1 MKGAL
6 PILSCEAAKAHE
18 AALFGGDEIREWA
31 AMQAAARA
39 LADALEADFREIAA
53 TFPPAPRLLV
63 LVGKGHNG
71 GDALLAAARLRER
84 HPALAVDVVFAF
96 GEGGL
101 RPLATRALHA
111 VASFARPVRADG
123 RDWAASYDLCLDGVF
138 GFQFRPPLP
147 EAVARL
153 LARVNGHPIRLRA
166 AVDLPSGLDAP
177 DAFRADFTYA
187 TGIAKSP
194 LLDFPQAGRL
204 RFLDL
209 GFFNPP
215 ARRNCHQIGDKSA
228 SPEHRASSLAGA
240 PLADCH
246 QIGDKRS
253 GAAEAAASGD
263 CHQIGDN
270 FRAEGVRDWV
280 LTERVLAPLAGLR
293 DPRADKRHHGHP
305 LIVAGSR
312 RFPGAALMATL
323 SALQSGAGLVT
334 AAVPESLVP
343 SFAARVPEAIWI
355 GLPETPDGG
364 LALEGLHL
372 VRAAFARATSLVLG
386 PGLGRERETLAFAA
400 SVASASP
407 HPLVIDADALQP
419 EIVSAG
425 RAPRVLTPH
434 EGEYDRVADA
444 LPPGAV
450 VVRKGP
456 VTRIETVGAGGPV
469 YHSFFGGPVLGRGGS
484 GDLLAGL
491 AGTLLAQTPADPLG
505 AAARAVVW
513 HGLAA
518 DQLARAQG
526 PTALRITQLLD
537 FFAPALRASAA

>member
-1 MKGAL
+1 MHGAY
-6 PILSCEAAKAHE
+6 PILSCAEAGAFE
-18 AALFGGDEIREWA
+18 AALFGGDETREWA

-39 LADALEADFREIAA
+39 LADNVAKDFEEIGVWPA
-53 TFPPAPRLLV
+53 APRVLV

-71 GDALLAAARLRER
+71 GDALLAAALLRER
-84 HPALAVDVVFAF
+84 HPALVVDVVFPF
-96 GEGGL
+96 GERSL
-101 RPLATRALHA
+101 RPLASRALHA
-111 VASFARPVRADG
+111 VAGFARPVRADG

-138 GFQFRPPLP
+138 GFQFRPPLSEP
-147 EAVARL
+147 VARL
-153 LARVNGHPIRLRA
+153 LARVNAHPIRLRA

-187 TGIAKSP
+187 TGIAKTP
-194 LLDFPQAGRL
+194 LLSLPSAGRI

-209 GFFNPP
+209 GFFTPP
-215 ARRNCHQIGDKSA
+215 PSR
-228 SPEHRASSLAGA
+228 
-240 PLADCH
+240 DCH
-246 QIGDKRS
+246 QIGDNGS
-253 GAAEAAASGD
+253 GAEAAAASGD

-270 FRAEGVRDWV
+270 LGVEAGRDWV
-280 LTERVLAPLAGLR
+280 LTERVLAPLGGLR

-305 LIVAGSR
+305 LVVAGSR

-343 SFAARVPEAIWI
+343 SFAARVPEAIWL

-372 VRAAFARATSLVLG
+372 VRAAFERAGSVVLG
-386 PGLGRERETLAFAA
+386 PGLGRERETLALAA
-400 SVASASP
+400 EIAALSP

-419 EIVSAG
+419 EIIAAG
-425 RAPRVLTPH
+425 RAARVLTPH
-434 EGEYDRVADA
+434 GGEYSRIADA

-450 VVRKGP
+450 VIRKGP
-456 VTRIETVGAGGPV
+456 LTRIETAGAGGLV

-491 AGTLLAQTPADPLG
+491 TGTLLAQTPADPLV

-518 DQLARAQG
+518 DRLARARG
-526 PTALRITQLLD
+526 PHAVRITEWLDQLS
-537 FFAPALRASAA
+537 PALREAVR